1 MNYSKMAVQF
11 VCKMAMPLALMFAAC
26 STDEG
31 NTISKV
37 ETTPGTQMGGSSEEP
52 SVIAYENISLRG
64 RAYYAPAAIGK
75 EGSVENIDAS
85 LSVDVFGSGGTVMLR
100 ELDST
105 TLEWTDAP
113 YYTVEYSTAVEDSM
127 TGEMNFANDGIIRFD
142 SVSVN
147 SPVVMLIASSGS
159 VSLKAIVDLRD
170 SDSFIVDALTHLKAY
185 RLQKLVASGE
195 SFASAKIQVETETAN
210 MFGFCGQG
218 TLEAADVREMLN
230 EFPFELLQSIKED
243 LGKTGSIVGL
253 SESTKESMRSYVLH
267 SYFMKV
273 LLLPESLFGRL
284 DDAAVLFYQD
294 CLKKKQ
300 TLLRMLASAY
310 GYDCSSTNEG
320 ALVDIYK
327 NEVLLKCREGS
338 WELVDGRV
346 AQLNVSSTMGSM
358 TDSRDGQTYK
368 TVTLEFDGTSQT
380 WMAENLN
387 YVTEKSSCFRDDSS
401 YCSVYGRM
409 YTYFPLDSI
418 YNKYAS
424 EEDCFA
430 DRMNVWLAEYRA
442 LADSLDE
449 INPLTEDDSLRF
461 VEDAHRLCKEL
472 REEPDNPDNV
482 NWSKVID
489 SLDVLNYNVCPEGWR
504 MPSYEDWEA
513 LLTHVDYDLLHS
525 ANGNPVGFGLETL
538 GTARGANGMYRIKL
552 SGGEG
557 YLFTPRLTPEE
568 YLQPGMPYMGDA
580 IGMVYT
586 LASSQ
591 LNNGF
596 LKTGYSYAMWHSG
609 FVRCIKDE

>member
-64 RAYYAPAAIGK
+64 RAYYAPAK
-75 EGSVENIDAS
+75 SETKPSLENLDAS
-85 LSVDVFGSGGTVMLR
+85 FPQDVFGAGGSVTLK

-105 TLEWTDAP
+105 TLEWIDGAS
-113 YYTVEYSTAVEDSM
+113 YTAEIDGAVEDSV
-127 TGEMNFANDGIIRFD
+127 TGEMCPSNNGSIQFD
-142 SVSVN
+142 SVSLN
-147 SPVVMLIASSGS
+147 SPVVMLIATSDDI
-159 VSLKAIVDLRD
+159 SLRAILDLRD
-170 SDSFIVDALTHLKAY
+170 TNSFVVDALSHLKAY

-243 LGKTGSIVGL
+243 LGKTGSIAGL
-253 SESTKESMRSYVLH
+253 SESTKESMRFYALR

-273 LLLPESLFGRL
+273 SLFPESQFERL
-284 DDAAVLFYQD
+284 DEAAVLFYQEN
-294 CLKKKQ
+294 LKKKQ
-300 TLLRMLASAY
+300 YLLSMLARVY
-310 GYDCSSTNEG
+310 GYDCTSANEG
-320 ALVDIYK
+320 ALVEVYK
-327 NEVLLKCREGS
+327 NETLLKCHEGD
-338 WELVDGRV
+338 WELVDNRV
-346 AQLNVSSTMGSM
+346 AQLNVSSTMGTM
-358 TDSRDGQTYK
+358 IDSRDGQTYK
-368 TVTLEFDGTSQT
+368 TVKLEYDGISQT

-409 YTYFPLDSI
+409 YSFFPLDSI

-424 EEDCFA
+424 EEDCVA
-430 DRMNVWLAEYRA
+430 DRINVWLAEYRA

-449 INPLTEDDSLRF
+449 IDPLSEDDSLRF
-461 VEDAHRLCKEL
+461 VDEAHRLCKEL
-472 REEPDNPDNV
+472 GESPENPDNV

-504 MPSYEDWEA
+504 IPSYEDWEA

-525 ANGNPVGFGLETL
+525 ANGDPVGFGLETL
-538 GTARGANGMYRIKL
+538 GIVRGSNGNYRMTIM
-552 SGGEG
+552 GGAS
-557 YLFTPRLTPEE
+557 YLFTPRPTPEE

-580 IGMVYT
+580 IGMIYT
-586 LASSQ
+586 SASQ

-596 LKTGYSYAMWHSG
+596 LGTGYTYAMWSRG
-609 FVRCIKDE
+609 FVRCIKND